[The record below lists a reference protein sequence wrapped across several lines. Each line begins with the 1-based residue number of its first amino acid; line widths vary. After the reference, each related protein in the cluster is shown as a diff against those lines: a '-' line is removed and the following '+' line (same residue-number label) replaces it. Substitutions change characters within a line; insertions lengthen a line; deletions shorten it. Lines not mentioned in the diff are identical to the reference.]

1 MAEKRIV
8 GRYEKVNYLKVSD
21 KWLRMQ
27 GFTDMSKSQ
36 NAQEYS
42 RRYVDE
48 KSERTDIVGVSAEIG
63 FAFDYHLNDE
73 VHATIAKIFD
83 DELIGAAAVVEIVTV
98 DFTSAASGNS
108 FKAISRKYAV
118 SPDGE
123 GDSTD
128 AYTYSGTFK
137 AQGDATKGNATLDE
151 SKMSVTAFQAT
162 PSI

>member
-48 KSERTDIVGVSAEIG
+48 K
-63 FAFDYHLNDE
+63 
-73 VHATIAKIFD
+73 
-83 DELIGAAAVVEIVTV
+83 
-98 DFTSAASGNS
+98 
-108 FKAISRKYAV
+108 
-118 SPDGE
+118 
-123 GDSTD
+123 
-128 AYTYSGTFK
+128 
-137 AQGDATKGNATLDE
+137 
-151 SKMSVTAFQAT
+151 
-162 PSI
+162 

>member
-36 NAQEYS
+36 NAQE
-42 RRYVDE
+42 
-48 KSERTDIVGVSAEIG
+48 ERTDIVGVSAEIG

-118 SPDGE
+118 IPDGE